1 MARADSGGFD
11 LVLAISP
18 EYLRDKLDDLLPDRF
33 DPKVSFDWDWDA
45 PGPVNIDAHIGLSAH
60 LTLTIEDVIV
70 QPGPDGPRVQVGTTT
85 GVWFEWDDVT
95 LIEHKVL
102 LGAGRWPKQGALD
115 GSDPDELRLVATL
128 AGNLTSAGHV
138 VQISGLTAHLGFESG
153 SASDIPGVAA
163 LLAAVNAPPDW
174 LIPDKLEELVAAIAG
189 WIARLP
195 QSFADR
201 LTDLLPD
208 ALPAVA
214 MPIGN
219 VRFTSVG
226 TDVLALAS
234 MSGTGGDPHAVVR
247 SPIRRNASGVP
258 TGPLG
263 LVVANALMLRTAREG
278 LGFLPDAGWHAPH
291 PCHWRSMDRL
301 TTVQEIEVYLSW
313 VLVSIDEV
321 GQTGLTRQTFAVS
334 ELAWRAIRPDDERI
348 AHAHLVAQQWAAAW
362 RDGNAAAMD
371 ALYARDAV
379 VADSL
384 AGVRATSRT
393 DVIALPTSAPGLAS
407 LAGVTIPSMPELGG
421 PAVFVLGTTAFDSWT
436 THPIE
441 TIVALGATHS
451 DDGCPGG
458 VAVELQL
465 GQDGRIVH
473 EQRYHRIAD
482 LARCSGGS
490 LPRGWWDDIPIP
502 SPIAFE
508 PTGTMELGGTEIAM
522 FNSTA
527 GLDGL
532 VRWAYGRFARARL
545 KPPVVGQ
552 VAFHQPSIDL
562 CQGVGGLAAGDQ
574 LSLCFTET
582 SACADRSCSSW
593 TPAARSLTLHEL
605 GHTWL
610 SAYTD
615 SEAHATFLR
624 ASRQP
629 SWADSAQPRAGRG
642 VELAASVLAW
652 GLADQPF
659 GIERAFADRPCQER
673 VALFRTLTGQ
683 PPLNDECVAEEPA
696 GEAAPAGG

>member
-45 PGPVNIDAHIGLSAH
+45 PGPVNIDAHIGLTAH

-214 MPIGN
+214 MPFGN

-247 SPIRRNASGVP
+247 SPIRRNASGEP

-313 VLVSIDEV
+313 VLVSIDEAGAMRIDV
-321 GQTGLTRQTFAVS
+321 RFGGGHSSGGFGLSGGATFAVTLALS
-334 ELAWRAIRPDDERI
+334 EDEVGLKLEDP
-348 AHAHLVAQQWAAAW
+348 HLTHLDLWFSW
-362 RDGNAAAMD
+362 WMY
-371 ALYARDAV
+371 AL
-379 VADSL
+379 
-384 AGVRATSRT
+384 
-393 DVIALPTSAPGLAS
+393 
-407 LAGVTIPSMPELGG
+407 M
-421 PAVFVLGTTAFDSWT
+421 
-436 THPIE
+436 
-441 TIVALGATHS
+441 
-451 DDGCPGG
+451 
-458 VAVELQL
+458 
-465 GQDGRIVH
+465 
-473 EQRYHRIAD
+473 
-482 LARCSGGS
+482 
-490 LPRGWWDDIPIP
+490 
-502 SPIAFE
+502 
-508 PTGTMELGGTEIAM
+508 
-522 FNSTA
+522 
-527 GLDGL
+527 
-532 VRWAYGRFARARL
+532 
-545 KPPVVGQ
+545 
-552 VAFHQPSIDL
+552 
-562 CQGVGGLAAGDQ
+562 GVGGGPLGVLVLGLIDAFAGGDLAA
-574 LSLCFTET
+574 
-582 SACADRSCSSW
+582 A
-593 TPAARSLTLHEL
+593 
-605 GHTWL
+605 L
-610 SAYTD
+610 SAALTDRFPNSFTIDPPDTGLMPQAVSRVQPD
-615 SEAHATFLR
+615 SEWQF
-624 ASRQP
+624 
-629 SWADSAQPRAGRG
+629 
-642 VELAASVLAW
+642 ASVL
-652 GLADQPF
+652 DSPPVQIPVS
-659 GIERAFADRPCQER
+659 RAHDLVLQL
-673 VALFRTLTGQ
+673 VDT
-683 PPLNDECVAEEPA
+683 
-696 GEAAPAGG
+696 